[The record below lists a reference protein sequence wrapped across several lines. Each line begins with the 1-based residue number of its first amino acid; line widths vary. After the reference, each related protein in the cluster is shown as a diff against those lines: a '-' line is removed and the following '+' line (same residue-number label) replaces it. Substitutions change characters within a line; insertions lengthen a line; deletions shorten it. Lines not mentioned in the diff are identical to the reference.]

1 MRQAYRDEAMTKPIV
16 SALIDTYNQGR
27 YVEQALVSVMEQ
39 GLSPSELEIVV
50 VDDGSTDNTPAIIQK
65 FLPRVRYIRKKNGGQ
80 ASAFNAAIPETHAPM
95 VAFLDADDWWAPGK
109 LRAVLDTFER
119 NPGIAAVGHGLFE
132 VRGDEAPDEFV
143 VPRQTCRIDLAT
155 EDAAR
160 LSDVGGYFLGTSR
173 LAVRRAVLDR
183 ILPIPEELL
192 FCGDA
197 PILVLALA
205 LGGAILLD
213 QPLCYYR
220 LHSDN
225 LWEFKTNDPVKLRR
239 KYEILACYLQMIPR
253 RLAEA
258 GVPQE
263 VIDVFLQRERED
275 IGTLPASHRWR
286 QPRCGLFAPRRR
298 VFVRQY
304 KNPTLGYVLFKR
316 LVAAAALVLPA
327 RRFYQLHDWYGR
339 RNLKRLRG
347 MIGNAELAHP
357 QTFVQ
362 RRKITP
368 GPPSNAP
375 EVVCVHRGAQSD

>member
-1 MRQAYRDEAMTKPIV
+1 MTNPIV

-80 ASAFNAAIPETHAPM
+80 ASAFNAAIPETHAPI

-109 LRAVLDTFER
+109 LRAVLDTFEQ

-143 VPRQTCRIDLAT
+143 VPRQTCQIDLAT

-160 LSDVGGYFLGTSR
+160 LSDVGGYFIGTSR
-173 LAVRRAVLDR
+173 LAVRRVVLDR
-183 ILPIPEELL
+183 ILPIPEELV

-197 PILVLALA
+197 PIMVLALA

-213 QPLCYYR
+213 QPLGYYR

-225 LWEFKTNDPVKLRR
+225 LWEFKANDPEKLRR
-239 KYEILACYLQMIPR
+239 KYEILACYLEMIPR

-258 GVPQE
+258 GVSQE
-263 VIDVFLQRERED
+263 IIDVFLQRERED
-275 IGTLPASHRWR
+275 LERHQLRTVGGSRLRTFRTEMQSFRSA
-286 QPRCGLFAPRRR
+286 
-298 VFVRQY
+298 Y

-316 LVAAAALVLPA
+316 LVAAAALVLPT

-347 MIGNAELAHP
+347 LIGNAELAHP
-357 QTFVQ
+357 QAFVQ

-368 GPPSNAP
+368 GPPSDAP
-375 EVVCVHRGAQSD
+375 EVACVHRGAQSD